1 MWFAFARHEKVV
13 DAFIDNS
20 LSRGGKKYGFVRF
33 GNRSDALR
41 AVGRLNGFWLYGFRL
56 KVAFATFKRKAR
68 HEATIQRENTDG
80 GNEKIDSETM
90 DKSKGAAREE
100 GESSE
105 KEISSI
111 RKRRSYGT

>member
-1 MWFAFARHEKVV
+1 MWFAFARHGKVV
-13 DAFIDNS
+13 DAFIANS
-20 LSRGGKKYGFVRF
+20 LSRGGKKHGFVRF

-41 AVGRLNGFWLYGFRL
+41 A
-56 KVAFATFKRKAR
+56 VAFATFKRKAR

-105 KEISSI
+105 KEISGL